1 MGTQTNRR
9 SLAILGF
16 HKVGEPPAGHART
29 PWYVPE
35 AEFVE
40 HLRFLKSNHWH
51 VLDLNECIS
60 GISDCRPLSERSA
73 LLTFD
78 DGYRSIVDVVLPWLR
93 RFQFPSVVFIP
104 TRFIGGTNDFDSG
117 YEPTEGICGW
127 DHLQQLNRDGCSV
140 QSHGVSH
147 RRFSWIDSAEREQEL
162 LQSKIVLEE
171 NLKKPVE
178 MFAYPY
184 GRLGEEASIAAK
196 RVRRAGYKAACLYG
210 GGVNSLPVAD
220 PYLLSRVAMAPGMDL
235 SRALAENQ
243 ELPTGGPNL

>member
-1 MGTQTNRR
+1 MGTQTNGR

-40 HLRFLKSNHWH
+40 HLRFLKRNHWH

-60 GISDCRPLSERSA
+60 AIGDCRPLSERSA

-78 DGYRSIVDVVLPWLR
+78 DGYRSIVDVVLPWLQ
-93 RFQFPSVVFIP
+93 RFRFPSVVFIP

-127 DHLQQLNRDGCSV
+127 DDLQQLNRHGCSV

-147 RRFSWIDSAEREQEL
+147 RSFSWIDPAEKEQEL
-162 LQSKIVLEE
+162 LQSKVVLEA
-171 NLKKPVE
+171 NLRKPVE

-184 GRLGEEASIAAK
+184 GRLGEESSIAST

-210 GGVNSLPVAD
+210 GGVNSLPVVD

-235 SRALAENQ
+235 SMALEDNKV
-243 ELPTGGPNL
+243 LPTGGSNS

>member
-1 MGTQTNRR
+1 LGTQTNGR
-9 SLAILGF
+9 SLAILGY
-16 HKVGEPPAGHART
+16 HKVGEPPSGHART

-40 HLRFLKSNHWH
+40 HLRFLRSNHWH

-60 GISDCRPLSERSA
+60 AIKDCQPLSERSA

-93 RFQFPSVVFIP
+93 RFRFPSVVFIP
-104 TRFIGGTNDFDSG
+104 TRFIGGANDFDSG

-127 DHLQQLNRDGCSV
+127 NDLQQLNRHGCSV

-147 RRFSWIDSAEREQEL
+147 RSFSWIDGAEKEREL
-162 LQSKIVLEE
+162 LQSKVVLEA
-171 NLKKPVE
+171 NLGKPVQ

-184 GRLGEEASIAAK
+184 GRLGEDSSMASE

-210 GGVNSLPVAD
+210 GGINSLPVAD
-220 PYLLSRVAMAPGMDL
+220 PYLLTRVAMAPGMDL
-235 SRALAENQ
+235 STALEDNKA
-243 ELPTGGPNL
+243 LSTGGSNS